1 MKGLDW
7 LKFFPFVYAPD
18 VVRKATEVRGPY
30 FSKPRPNKWI
40 FGDVNFHFDAPW
52 ANPVFGFDGDA
63 RSVDAIKPGVRDILK
78 IQYLERVYRSGP
90 GPVDAWTKELFYENT
105 WYFVGQWF
113 SGEKSLLIMRGI
125 LNTVQDGSKFRG
137 LSLFHPRVF
146 ESAIADYMDQSY
158 GYQRYGKRPD
168 CRAPLDWEVLQL
180 SKSIQGVKFDFHH
193 IANGGKDNPELVRV
207 VAFPVN
213 SSQFVIIYF
222 DMTALLLHDDIT
234 TKPTMA
240 LCDSIIESMSLKVG
254 KKTHSEWE
262 KVKENCPDMSLS
274 ETMGEYQWPLFEEKR
289 SKKSKERDI
298 APANDELR
306 IEDRS

>member
-274 ETMGEYQWPLFEEKR
+274 ETMGEYQWPLFEEKPL
-289 SKKSKERDI
+289 KKPKERDI
-298 APANDELR
+298 TSMHGQDW
-306 IEDRS
+306 IENKS

>member
-1 MKGLDW
+1 MLDW

-18 VVRKATEVRGPY
+18 EVRKATEVRGPY

-40 FGDVNFHFDAPW
+40 LGDVNFHFEAPW

-90 GPVDAWTKELFYENT
+90 GPLDAWTKGLFYENT

-113 SGEKSLLIMRGI
+113 SGQKSRLIMRGI
-125 LNTVQDGSKFRG
+125 LNTVQDSSQFKG

-146 ESAIADYMDQSY
+146 ESAIADYMDHSY
-158 GYQRYGKRPD
+158 GYQRYGKRAD
-168 CRAPLDWEVLQL
+168 CRAPLNWEVLRL
-180 SKSIQGVKFDFHH
+180 SESIQGVKFDFHH

-207 VAFPVN
+207 VAFPIN
-213 SSQFVIIYF
+213 SSQFVIVYF
-222 DMTALLLHDDIT
+222 DMATLLLHDEIT

-240 LCDSIIESMSLKVG
+240 LCDSIIDSMRLKVG
-254 KKTHSEWE
+254 KKTLSEWE
-262 KVKENCPDMSLS
+262 KVKENCPDMSLA
-274 ETMGEYQWPLFEEKR
+274 ENMGEYQWPLFEENS
-289 SKKSKERDI
+289 SKKSKEKEISSMNGQDW
-298 APANDELR
+298 
-306 IEDRS
+306 IESKS